1 MEAERVQ
8 CKTEICSGGSR
19 EQNEAF
25 ETDNVESKWNAM
37 KQIWQKAAEQVC
49 QWTKRPPRHSETW
62 RWNEQVAEA
71 IEEKRRHHKIW
82 HKSKEQVIGISIRR
96 QDEMQ
101 EVLLF
106 YLLYLLLNSSD
117 GNDVKSNKFY
127 SLDYLQ
133 L

>member
-82 HKSKEQVIGISIRR
+82 HKIKRSSDWNKYKETRR
-96 QDEMQ
+96 NARS
-101 EVLLF
+101 VA
-106 YLLYLLLNSSD
+106 LLLTLFAF
-117 GNDVKSNKFY
+117 K
-127 SLDYLQ
+127 
-133 L
+133 